1 MSLVTLAQAKAHL
14 RVEESGE
21 DALIQSHI
29 EAAETVA
36 FHYLNR
42 NVYADQSALTTAIS
56 GTAAALSAATAAY
69 ITAVESAATIS
80 SDVEAGIA
88 LDAADMTY
96 QAAQQNAKR
105 TYAGIVL
112 NDAIKSA
119 ILLLVGHLY
128 LNREAGTDKAISEI
142 PFGVY
147 ALLQPFRVY

>member
-1 MSLVTLAQAKAHL
+1 MSLVTLADAKAHL
-14 RVEESGE
+14 RVEEDVE
-21 DALIQSHI
+21 NTLIQSHI
-29 EAAETVA
+29 NAAELFAVN
-36 FHYLNR
+36 YLAR

-56 GTAAALSAATAAY
+56 GTASTLSAATAAY
-69 ITAVESAATIS
+69 IAAVESAATIS